1 MRISSQTLRRGC
13 TFLLLIL
20 WNSHKVNRPQSRT
33 HPHDQTYYK
42 INRTCIILV
51 GAIRWLKQIPS
62 KKNHEDHEDYGAIS
76 EEDLRTNIRNEQS
89 ARSFFVLLS
98 FLVAIILL
106 AVFLNNSLDEISRLL
121 VLAAMIVFGMIG
133 MLLLDKKRS
142 LNHNHSIE
150 TSDKEILDKEILD
163 EETIGEIAVQDE
175 GDGEEIPELSPFE
188 QLVREALDSI
198 PEEFQHQM
206 GNLVVIVQDA
216 PDAKTLTRSN
226 VEEGSLLLGLYT
238 GVPLTAPGSTHQMLP
253 ERITIYEHNIEKI
266 CHNDPDLIRAKVRET
281 VLHEVAHHFGMGHEE
296 MPIWLR

>member
-1 MRISSQTLRRGC
+1 MAKTDPIEE
-13 TFLLLIL
+13 
-20 WNSHKVNRPQSRT
+20 
-33 HPHDQTYYK
+33 D
-42 INRTCIILV
+42 
-51 GAIRWLKQIPS
+51 
-62 KKNHEDHEDYGAIS
+62 HEDHEDYGAIS